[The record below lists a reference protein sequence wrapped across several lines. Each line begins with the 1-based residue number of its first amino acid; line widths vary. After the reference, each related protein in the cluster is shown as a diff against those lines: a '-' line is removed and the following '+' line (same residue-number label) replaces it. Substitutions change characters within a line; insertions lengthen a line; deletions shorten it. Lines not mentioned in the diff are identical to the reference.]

1 MWFGISLYEIVLI
14 LVKELSKK
22 SILLYGIIENE
33 LIIVTIF
40 KLKFKSLSF
49 DCCFLKNENY
59 CLFLLNVSLNNKYAL
74 KYVAIGLQ
82 SFIQYFKNVCAI

>member
-14 LVKELSKK
+14 LGKELRKK

-49 DCCFLKNENY
+49 DCFLKNDNY